1 MNFIICNYFI
11 CIIVKSKKL
20 KGRFIMK
27 AFVKS
32 VILCAAVIF
41 AVPAAAGGLKTDKS
55 EDIPV
60 SVTAMPQSHTIKLL
74 CSATGGITETDI
86 EDYAVYAVLE
96 EVPFIPDTEAL
107 KAQVCAA
114 RTYAAR
120 RILAG
125 ESENGAHIS
134 DDSSK
139 YQTALTESAAMAV
152 YGDGY
157 DDAVSAVKAAAK
169 ATEGEIIMYG
179 GAPAAAVFH
188 VSSAGVTESA
198 ESVWGTDYPY
208 LASVS
213 SDCTEARH
221 EFTEAELY
229 ARISS
234 EYPEADK
241 FDGVNI
247 LSATAAGTVT
257 SVEVCGIALD
267 GARLA
272 EILSLESAAFEVSEG
287 DGRVIFTVKGSGHLV
302 GMSICGADG
311 LSREGMSYRDILAH
325 YYPGTEIEKMQ

>member
-1 MNFIICNYFI
+1 
-11 CIIVKSKKL
+11 
-20 KGRFIMK
+20 MK

-125 ESENGAHIS
+125 ESESGAHIS

-139 YQTALTESAAMAV
+139 YQTALTEAAAMAV
-152 YGDGY
+152 YGNGY
-157 DDAVSAVKAAAK
+157 DDAVSAVRAAAK

-257 SVEVCGIALD
+257 SAEVCGITLD
-267 GARLA
+267 GDRLA
-272 EILSLESAAFEVSEG
+272 EILSLESAAFEVSDG

-302 GMSICGADG
+302 GMSICGADE

>member
-1 MNFIICNYFI
+1 
-11 CIIVKSKKL
+11 
-20 KGRFIMK
+20 MK

-41 AVPAAAGGLKTDKS
+41 AVPAAAGGLKADKS

-157 DDAVSAVKAAAK
+157 DEAVSAVKAAAK
-169 ATEGEIIMYG
+169 ATDNNVRRRTCGSGFPRFLRRGHGIG
-179 GAPAAAVFH
+179 GKRL
-188 VSSAGVTESA
+188 GNGL
-198 ESVWGTDYPY
+198 SVPCKCLLRLHRGT
-208 LASVS
+208 
-213 SDCTEARH
+213 
-221 EFTEAELY
+221 
-229 ARISS
+229 ARIYRS
-234 EYPEADK
+234 
-241 FDGVNI
+241 
-247 LSATAAGTVT
+247 
-257 SVEVCGIALD
+257 
-267 GARLA
+267 GA
-272 EILSLESAAFEVSEG
+272 
-287 DGRVIFTVKGSGHLV
+287 
-302 GMSICGADG
+302 ICK
-311 LSREGMSYRDILAH
+311 DIL
-325 YYPGTEIEKMQ
+325 GISRGG

>member
-1 MNFIICNYFI
+1 
-11 CIIVKSKKL
+11 
-20 KGRFIMK
+20 MK
-27 AFVKS
+27 AFVRS

-41 AVPAAAGGLKTDKS
+41 AVPAAAGGLRTDKGG
-55 EDIPV
+55 DIPAFRSTV
-60 SVTAMPQSHTIKLL
+60 MPQSHTIKLL
-74 CSATGGITETDI
+74 CTATGEITETDI

-125 ESENGAHIS
+125 ETENGAHIS

-139 YQTALTESAAMAV
+139 YQTALTEAAAMAV

-157 DDAVSAVKAAAK
+157 EAAVSAVRAAAR
-169 ATEGEIIMYG
+169 ATEGEIIMYDN
-179 GAPAAAVFH
+179 APAAAVFH
-188 VSSAGVTESA
+188 ISSAGVTESA
-198 ESVWGTDYPY
+198 ENVWGTDYPY
-208 LASVS
+208 LTCVS

-234 EYPEADK
+234 EYPDADK
-241 FDGVNI
+241 FDSVKI
-247 LSATAAGTVT
+247 LSSADAGTVI
-257 SVEVCGIALD
+257 SAEVCGITLD
-267 GARLA
+267 GERLA
-272 EILSLESAAFEVSEG
+272 EILSLESAAFEVSEAG
-287 DGRVIFTVKGSGHLV
+287 GSVIFTVKGSGHLV

-311 LSREGMSYRDILAH
+311 LSREGMSYTDIIAH
-325 YYPGTEIEKMQ
+325 YYPGTELEKMQ